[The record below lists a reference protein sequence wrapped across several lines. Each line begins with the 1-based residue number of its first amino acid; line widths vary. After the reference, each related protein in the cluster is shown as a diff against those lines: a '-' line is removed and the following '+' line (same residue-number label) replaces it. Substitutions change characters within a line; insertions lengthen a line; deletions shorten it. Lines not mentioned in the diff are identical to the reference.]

1 MNNKNILII
10 GGTGSLGMGLIE
22 ELLKLEVSTIKV
34 FARNE
39 HKMFSMQQIF
49 LSPKI
54 EIVIGDIRDQ
64 EAIEKASEDVDVIFH
79 LAALKHVPICEKLP
93 NEAIATNVLGTQN
106 VIKAALK
113 NKVSSVVFASTD
125 KAVNPDCTYGTSKL
139 MGEKLILSANDNQ
152 MTTKFTVFRGGNLLN
167 SAGSVIPLFE
177 KQISETNKVTL
188 TDNQMSRFFL
198 SIKNASKMMINI
210 ATKSAGGEVFIPKM
224 PSIKI
229 EDIAKY
235 LLKKNHSSEKN
246 ISLIGLRPGEKL
258 SEEMVSENEKN
269 YLFDYSDELYVI
281 LRNDRHSW
289 EANHVVKKSQDIY
302 KSSDKSVVSYNQ
314 ASSFLQQAGV

>member
-1 MNNKNILII
+1 MKNKNILVI
-10 GGTGSLGMGLIE
+10 GGTGSLGLGLIE
-22 ELLKLEVSTIKV
+22 ELLKLDVSTIKV

-39 HKMFSMQQIF
+39 HKMFSMQQSF

-54 EIVIGDIRDQ
+54 DIIIGDIREK
-64 EAIEKASEDVDVIFH
+64 EAIEEASKGVDIIFH

-93 NEAIATNVLGTQN
+93 NEAIATNVLGTQH
-106 VIKAALK
+106 VINAALK
-113 NKVSSVVFASTD
+113 NKVSNVIFVSTD

-139 MGEKLILSANDNQ
+139 MGEKLILSANDKQ

-177 KQISETNKVTL
+177 KQIDETKSVTL
-188 TDNQMSRFFL
+188 TDNQMSRFFV
-198 SIKNASKMMINI
+198 SIRKAAQMMIDIVN
-210 ATKSAGGEVFIPKM
+210 KSAGGGVFIPKM

-235 LLKKNHSSEKN
+235 LLKKNHTPEEN
-246 ISLIGLRPGEKL
+246 ISIIGLRPGEKL
-258 SEEMVSENEKN
+258 GEEIVSENEQN

-281 LRNDRHSW
+281 LRNDRHGW
-289 EANHVVKKSQDIY
+289 EANHIITRSLDVY
-302 KSSDKSVVSYNQ
+302 KSSEQSIICYNQ
-314 ASSFLQQAGV
+314 ASSFLEQAGV

>member
-64 EAIEKASEDVDVIFH
+64 EAIEKASDDVDVIFH

-235 LLKKNHSSEKN
+235 LLKKNHSSENN

-258 SEEMVSENEKN
+258 SEEMVSENEKS

-289 EANHVVKKSQDIY
+289 EANQVVKKSQDIY